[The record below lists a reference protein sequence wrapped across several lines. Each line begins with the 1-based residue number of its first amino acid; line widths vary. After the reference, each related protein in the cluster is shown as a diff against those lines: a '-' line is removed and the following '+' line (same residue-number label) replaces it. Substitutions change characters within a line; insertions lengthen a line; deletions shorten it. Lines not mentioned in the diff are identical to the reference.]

1 MCAFWEALRRTRC
14 RDMHMT
20 PEQAR
25 LVRNY
30 NRKLSVDSMKKRVIN
45 SAVTLGIYTRGINH
59 DNPLQDACEALLR
72 MNDNDIYNAV
82 MYKSKKLRQY
92 NPEELADTFESD
104 ELHAHLLRHTFAT
117 SYLVGGGNLEFLRAF
132 LGHSDYNVTRG
143 YSQLAAECKMLG
155 VNVYHLDPIFFKK
168 GY

>member
-1 MCAFWEALRRTRC
+1 MIDVNKSRRPMYAFWEALRRTRC
-14 RDMHMT
+14 RAMHMT

-92 NPEELADTFESD
+92 NPEELVDTFESD
-104 ELHAHLLRHTFAT
+104 ELHAFRLLDEETGEIFDYEQIKNIT
-117 SYLVGGGNLEFLRAF
+117 NEDLE
-132 LGHSDYNVTRG
+132 N
-143 YSQLAAECKMLG
+143 E
-155 VNVYHLDPIFFKK
+155 FKK
-168 GY
+168 NI

>member
-1 MCAFWEALRRTRC
+1 MIDVNKSRRPMCAFWEALRRTRC

-104 ELHAHLLRHTFAT
+104 ELHAFRLLDEETGEIFDHEQIKNIT
-117 SYLVGGGNLEFLRAF
+117 NEDLE
-132 LGHSDYNVTRG
+132 N
-143 YSQLAAECKMLG
+143 E
-155 VNVYHLDPIFFKK
+155 FKK
-168 GY
+168 NILRIYQEPFCLLL